1 MACHER
7 NLIWP
12 QSPMTTIRIREA
24 KETQTPKHRK
34 NEAKRD
40 NCQHERPIE
49 SITGKSGNEEQ

>member
-1 MACHER
+1 
-7 NLIWP
+7 
-12 QSPMTTIRIREA
+12 MTTIRIREA